1 MIASHFLKR
10 NVIIYTN
17 NERREKM
24 KKKWKLISMFWIFG
38 IIFNVCLV
46 YTNKIEVKAE
56 QLNLVDTIQVIGRTK
71 AIERGPYLGTGSGTL
86 TNKGNHVVNVS
97 GYTSCNRISDE
108 VKVTLYLQQLKNG
121 VWQTVHM
128 LGPKTAYSTN
138 YVSNSKNYTVAGG
151 YYYRV
156 SGSHTAIKGK
166 VVETTSSESDGLW
179 ISK

>member
-1 MIASHFLKR
+1 
-10 NVIIYTN
+10 
-17 NERREKM
+17 M

-46 YTNKIEVKAE
+46 
-56 QLNLVDTIQVIGRTK
+56 
-71 AIERGPYLGTGSGTL
+71 
-86 TNKGNHVVNVS
+86 
-97 GYTSCNRISDE
+97 YTSCNRISDE

-121 VWQTVHM
+121 VWQTVHT